1 MCNPKIGLSTDGS
14 DYVYPVG
21 LPEKYKKIYKSEIL
35 KKQRVREEEPSDFL
49 AASTQS
55 IKKLFFMLMH
65 VWKQFTGT
73 TFYT

>member
-1 MCNPKIGLSTDGS
+1 MCNPKLGLSIDG
-14 DYVYPVG
+14 DDNVYPVG

-35 KKQRVREEEPSDFL
+35 KRKRVREEEPCDFL
-49 AASTQS
+49 ASSTQS

-65 VWKQFTGT
+65 VWKHFTGT

>member
-1 MCNPKIGLSTDGS
+1 MCNPKIGLSTDVG

-21 LPEKYKKIYKSEIL
+21 LPEKYKKIYKSEVL
-35 KKQRVREEEPSDFL
+35 KRQAVCEEEPSDFL
-49 AASTQS
+49 ALSTQI